1 VVSSKQGRYN
11 EALSSLLTASECDRA
26 SVHPHSS
33 LAAIYDALGDHDSAA
48 RHHLVACRLAPL
60 RPNVLLNYA
69 MFLHRHGPSARFR
82 VFCIYVT
89 VVEVLVCMSGQIL
102 MRNAMQGAIFFVKIH
117 GKCVASC
124 YFL

>member
-26 SVHPHSS
+26 SAHPHSS
-33 LAAIYDALGDHDSAA
+33 LAAIYDALGDRDSAA
-48 RHHLVACRLAPL
+48 RHHRVACRLAPL

-82 VFCIYVT
+82 VFCSCCIYVT

-102 MRNAMQGAIFFVKIH
+102 MCNAMQGAIFRENSRKIDFI
-117 GKCVASC
+117 V
-124 YFL
+124 Y